1 MPRTGTTAGGLR
13 PTPPASTNKPPAAA
27 STNKPKKA
35 GVYNPREEAKA
46 REEAQKQQAAAL
58 AAAEKRAADAEEQRS
73 QAQIR
78 VSELEYS
85 LTAASERDV
94 GMSNLLSSLGQNSF
108 SLNGID
114 WSTAEAKALLEQEAA
129 AMAEVDALISNVRAG
144 SVACKEMY
152 AEQEALQQSLRMA
165 LPVQAA

>member
-13 PTPPASTNKPPAAA
+13 PTPPASTNKPPAA

-58 AAAEKRAADAEEQRS
+58 AAAEKRAADAEEQKS